1 MRRGFGLPVMP
12 SRNAMIRRDGQRS
25 IQAALD
31 MCHGLEYVVANDW
44 RQWLAR
50 KEVGMSD
57 EMKSEVQIPEPAPPA
72 PPPVI
77 GGGVATI
84 EQARTVARE
93 LARVVEEC
101 GLYVVLRGGQRH
113 VKVEGWLT
121 LGAMLGLTAREVSCT
136 ESDGV
141 YTAVVEVVNS
151 RGHVL
156 ARASAECGAPDELDR
171 HGQPVWANRP
181 RYARRGMAVTRA
193 TSRALRMALGWIMPL
208 AGYSGTPAEDVE
220 PIRDQIEAESE
231 RPPRPQKPKPRPQ
244 PQPCPA
250 ATQPV
255 DDEHRW
261 ETAVSAIHEAER
273 MAGLQ
278 QTPETTLRKQGLEWC
293 RRYYAELRARLEA
306 MEV

>member
-1 MRRGFGLPVMP
+1 M
-12 SRNAMIRRDGQRS
+12 
-25 IQAALD
+25 
-31 MCHGLEYVVANDW
+31 
-44 RQWLAR
+44 
-50 KEVGMSD
+50 D
-57 EMKSEVQIPEPAPPA
+57 ETREVQVSEPAAPPA

-84 EQARTVARE
+84 EQARTVAKE

-101 GLYVVLRGGQRH
+101 GLYVVLRGSQRH
-113 VKVEGWLT
+113 VRVEGWLT

-171 HGQPVWANRP
+171 HGRPVWSERP

-220 PIRDQIEAESE
+220 PIRDQIEAEAE
-231 RPPRPQKPKPRPQ
+231 QRPQRPQKPKPRPAAQ
-244 PQPCPA
+244 P
-250 ATQPV
+250 T

-261 ETAVSAIHEAER
+261 ETAISAIHEAER
-273 MAGLQ
+273 LVGMKE
-278 QTPETTLRKQGLEWC
+278 TPEATLRQQGIEWC

>member
-1 MRRGFGLPVMP
+1 
-12 SRNAMIRRDGQRS
+12 
-25 IQAALD
+25 
-31 MCHGLEYVVANDW
+31 
-44 RQWLAR
+44 
-50 KEVGMSD
+50 MSD
-57 EMKSEVQIPEPAPPA
+57 EREVQVAEPAPPA
-72 PPPVI
+72 PPVI

-101 GLYVVLRGGQRH
+101 QLYVALRGSQRH
-113 VKVEGWLT
+113 VRVEGWLT

-136 ESDGV
+136 ESDGI

-171 HGQPVWANRP
+171 HGRPVWSERP

-208 AGYSGTPAEDVE
+208 AGYSGTPAEDIE
-220 PIRDQIEAESE
+220 PLRDEIGSE
-231 RPPRPQKPKPRPQ
+231 QRPQRPQKPKAQPRPA
-244 PQPCPA
+244 PA
-250 ATQPV
+250 ATP

-261 ETAVSAIHEAER
+261 ETAISAIHEAER
-273 MAGLQ
+273 LVGMQ
-278 QTPETTLRKQGLEWC
+278 ETPETTLRKQGLEWC
-293 RRYYAELRARLEA
+293 RRYYAELRQRLEA

>member
-1 MRRGFGLPVMP
+1 
-12 SRNAMIRRDGQRS
+12 
-25 IQAALD
+25 
-31 MCHGLEYVVANDW
+31 
-44 RQWLAR
+44 
-50 KEVGMSD
+50 
-57 EMKSEVQIPEPAPPA
+57 
-72 PPPVI
+72 
-77 GGGVATI
+77 VATI
-84 EQARTVARE
+84 EQARTVAKE

-101 GLYVVLRGGQRH
+101 GLYVVLRGSQRH
-113 VKVEGWLT
+113 VRVEGWLT

-136 ESDGV
+136 EHDGV

-171 HGQPVWANRP
+171 HGRPVWSERP

-220 PIRDQIEAESE
+220 PLREEIEAE
-231 RPPRPQKPKPRPQ
+231 RPQRPQKPKAQPRPA
-244 PQPCPA
+244 PA
-250 ATQPV
+250 AAP

-261 ETAVSAIHEAER
+261 ETAISAIHEAER
-273 MAGLQ
+273 MAGL
-278 QTPETTLRKQGLEWC
+278 PETAEATLRKQGLEWC
-293 RRYYAELRARLEA
+293 RRYYAELRQRLEA

>member
-1 MRRGFGLPVMP
+1 M
-12 SRNAMIRRDGQRS
+12 
-25 IQAALD
+25 
-31 MCHGLEYVVANDW
+31 
-44 RQWLAR
+44 
-50 KEVGMSD
+50 D
-57 EMKSEVQIPEPAPPA
+57 ETREVQIHEPAAPPA

-93 LARVVEEC
+93 LAKVVEEC

-113 VKVEGWLT
+113 VRVEGWLT

-156 ARASAECGAPDELDR
+156 ARASAECGAPDEVDR
-171 HGQPVWANRP
+171 AGRPVWSERP

-220 PIRDQIEAESE
+220 PIRDQIEAEAE
-231 RPPRPQKPKPRPQ
+231 RPQPSQRSQKPKAQPRPA
-244 PQPCPA
+244 PA
-250 ATQPV
+250 ATP

-261 ETAVSAIHEAER
+261 ETAVSAIHEAEQ

-278 QTPETTLRKQGLEWC
+278 QTPESTLRKQGIEWC
-293 RRYYAELRARLEA
+293 RRYYAELRQRLEA

>member
-1 MRRGFGLPVMP
+1 MEDTR
-12 SRNAMIRRDGQRS
+12 
-25 IQAALD
+25 
-31 MCHGLEYVVANDW
+31 
-44 RQWLAR
+44 
-50 KEVGMSD
+50 
-57 EMKSEVQIPEPAPPA
+57 EVQVSEPGPPPA

-93 LARVVEEC
+93 LAKVVEEC

-113 VKVEGWLT
+113 VRVEGWLT
-121 LGAMLGLTAREVSCT
+121 LGAMLGLTAREVSCS
-136 ESDGV
+136 EEGGV

-171 HGQPVWANRP
+171 QGRPVWSERP

-220 PIRDQIEAESE
+220 PLRDHIEAEAE
-231 RPPRPQKPKPRPQ
+231 RQRPQKPKAQPRAAS
-244 PQPCPA
+244 A
-250 ATQPV
+250 ATAT

-261 ETAVSAIHEAER
+261 QTAISAIHEAER

-278 QTPETTLRKQGLEWC
+278 QTPEATLRQQGLEWC
-293 RRYYAELRARLEA
+293 RRYYAELRQRLEA

>member
-1 MRRGFGLPVMP
+1 MFLPTIGANGWRERRLVM
-12 SRNAMIRRDGQRS
+12 SEETR
-25 IQAALD
+25 
-31 MCHGLEYVVANDW
+31 
-44 RQWLAR
+44 
-50 KEVGMSD
+50 
-57 EMKSEVQIPEPAPPA
+57 EVQPLEPAPPA
-72 PPPVI
+72 PPAVI

-101 GLYVVLRGGQRH
+101 QLYVTLRGSQRH
-113 VKVEGWLT
+113 VRVEGWLT

-136 ESDGV
+136 ESDGTYV
-141 YTAVVEVVNS
+141 AVVEVVNS

-156 ARASAECGAPDELDR
+156 ARASAECGAPDEVDR
-171 HGQPVWANRP
+171 AGRPVWSERP

-220 PIRDQIEAESE
+220 PLREAIEAEAES
-231 RPPRPQKPKPRPQ
+231 RPQRPQKPKAQPRPT
-244 PQPCPA
+244 PA
-250 ATQPV
+250 ATP

-261 ETAVSAIHEAER
+261 ETAISAIHEAER

-278 QTPETTLRKQGLEWC
+278 ETPEPTLRKQGLEWC

>member
-1 MRRGFGLPVMP
+1 
-12 SRNAMIRRDGQRS
+12 
-25 IQAALD
+25 
-31 MCHGLEYVVANDW
+31 
-44 RQWLAR
+44 
-50 KEVGMSD
+50 MSD
-57 EMKSEVQIPEPAPPA
+57 ETREVQVHEPAPPA

-84 EQARTVARE
+84 DSARTVARE
-93 LARVVEEC
+93 LAKVVEEC
-101 GLYVVLRGGQRH
+101 QLYVVLRGGQRH
-113 VKVEGWLT
+113 VRVEGWLT

-136 ESDGV
+136 EHEGV

-171 HGQPVWANRP
+171 HGRPVWSERP

-208 AGYSGTPAEDVE
+208 AGYSGTPAEDIE
-220 PIRDQIEAESE
+220 PIRDQIEAEAE
-231 RPPRPQKPKPRPQ
+231 RPQRPQKPQPRPAAAQ
-244 PQPCPA
+244 PP
-250 ATQPV
+250 

-261 ETAVSAIHEAER
+261 ETAISAIHEAER
-273 MAGLQ
+273 MVGLQ
-278 QTPETTLRKQGLEWC
+278 PTPEPTLRKQGLEWC

>member
-1 MRRGFGLPVMP
+1 
-12 SRNAMIRRDGQRS
+12 
-25 IQAALD
+25 
-31 MCHGLEYVVANDW
+31 
-44 RQWLAR
+44 
-50 KEVGMSD
+50 
-57 EMKSEVQIPEPAPPA
+57 
-72 PPPVI
+72 VI

-101 GLYVVLRGGQRH
+101 QLYVTLRGSQRH
-113 VKVEGWLT
+113 VRVEGWLT

-136 ESDGV
+136 EHDGTYV
-141 YTAVVEVVNS
+141 AVVEVVNS

-171 HGQPVWANRP
+171 HGRPVWSERP

-220 PIRDQIEAESE
+220 AIRDQIEAEAE
-231 RPPRPQKPKPRPQ
+231 RPQRPQKPKARPA
-244 PQPCPA
+244 PA
-250 ATQPV
+250 APSAE
-255 DDEHRW
+255 DESRW
-261 ETAVSAIHEAER
+261 QTAISAIHEAER
-273 MAGLQ
+273 LAGMRE
-278 QTPETTLRKQGLEWC
+278 TPEATLRQQGIEWC

>member
-1 MRRGFGLPVMP
+1 
-12 SRNAMIRRDGQRS
+12 
-25 IQAALD
+25 
-31 MCHGLEYVVANDW
+31 
-44 RQWLAR
+44 
-50 KEVGMSD
+50 MS
-57 EMKSEVQIPEPAPPA
+57 EEREVQVHEPAPPA

-101 GLYVVLRGGQRH
+101 QLYVTLRGNQRH
-113 VKVEGWLT
+113 VRVEGWLT
-121 LGAMLGLTAREVSCT
+121 LGAMLGLTAREVSC
-136 ESDGV
+136 EERDGV
-141 YTAVVEVVNS
+141 YTAVVEVVNA

-208 AGYSGTPAEDVE
+208 AGYSGTPAEDIE
-220 PIRDQIEAESE
+220 PIRDQTEAEAE
-231 RPPRPQKPKPRPQ
+231 RPQWPQKPQPR
-244 PQPCPA
+244 PA
-250 ATQPV
+250 ATQPA

-261 ETAVSAIHEAER
+261 QTAIPTIHEAER
-273 MAGLQ
+273 MVGLQ
-278 QTPETTLRKQGLEWC
+278 PTPEPTLRQRGLEWC
-293 RRYYAELRARLEA
+293 RRYYAELRARLDA

>member
-1 MRRGFGLPVMP
+1 
-12 SRNAMIRRDGQRS
+12 
-25 IQAALD
+25 
-31 MCHGLEYVVANDW
+31 
-44 RQWLAR
+44 
-50 KEVGMSD
+50 MSD
-57 EMKSEVQIPEPAPPA
+57 ETREVQVSEPGAPPA

-93 LARVVEEC
+93 LAKVVEEC
-101 GLYVVLRGGQRH
+101 QLYVVLRGGQRH
-113 VKVEGWLT
+113 VRVEGWLT
-121 LGAMLGLTAREVSCT
+121 LGAMLGLTAREVSCS
-136 ESDGV
+136 EADGI

-193 TSRALRMALGWIMPL
+193 TSRALRMTLGWIMPL
-208 AGYSGTPAEDVE
+208 AGYSGTPAEDIE
-220 PIRDQIEAESE
+220 PLRDQIEAETE
-231 RPPRPQKPKPRPQ
+231 RSQPQRPQKPKAQPRPAAAQ
-244 PQPCPA
+244 P
-250 ATQPV
+250 AT

-261 ETAVSAIHEAER
+261 QTAISAIHEAER
-273 MAGLQ
+273 IAGLRE
-278 QTPETTLRKQGLEWC
+278 TPEATLRQQGLEWC
-293 RRYYAELRARLEA
+293 RRYYTELRARLEA